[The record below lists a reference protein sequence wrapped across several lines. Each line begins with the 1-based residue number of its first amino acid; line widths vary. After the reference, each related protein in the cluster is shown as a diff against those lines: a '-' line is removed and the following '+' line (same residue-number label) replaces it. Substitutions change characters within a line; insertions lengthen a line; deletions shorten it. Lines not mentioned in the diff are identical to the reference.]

1 MAIYDENESTRHRN
15 LELKTMQISKNTQV
29 SVMAMRILL
38 IDVTFGFVINE
49 MRLTSDAIGFHFGR
63 NRLVFVSKIAEDEH
77 LLSVWSVDNS
87 LNVTHIKDVSI
98 GDYDRYAYNSLQLDE
113 HYIAVHAPNEDAST
127 TFTFISQKT
136 FQVERHVRSH
146 FP

>member
-1 MAIYDENESTRHRN
+1 MT
-15 LELKTMQISKNTQV
+15 
-29 SVMAMRILL
+29 
-38 IDVTFGFVINE
+38 
-49 MRLTSDAIGFHFGR
+49 
-63 NRLVFVSKIAEDEH
+63 RLVFISAEIFCFNVSKIAEDEH